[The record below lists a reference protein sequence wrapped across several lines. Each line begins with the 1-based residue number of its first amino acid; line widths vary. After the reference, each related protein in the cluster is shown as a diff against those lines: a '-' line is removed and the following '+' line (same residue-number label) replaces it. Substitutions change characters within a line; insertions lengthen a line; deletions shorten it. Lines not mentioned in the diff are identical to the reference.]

1 MARGHLRS
9 WFWGVYTR
17 SALRGGLRAT
27 GRQGAMKLRAILLL
41 SALGALASA
50 EQVVLNSNIKD
61 KEDSPY
67 TVFPPIKRVAVV
79 GAGPS
84 GLQVAAE
91 LKEHGFNVTIFDRAP
106 GPGGNWRFTDEIP
119 VRESYPDAP
128 LDLAPAIPSTLPH
141 TEIYTDGQDGLTV
154 DQRWRAHWVPRPV
167 WKNLHTNSPISI
179 TDLPGVPY
187 PAGSPWSPSQDTV
200 TKHVRGY
207 AAIHGLASDDDE
219 GVVAYNTR
227 VERLRKDEEAGKW
240 TLTLKKVRKLTET
253 NRLEATWYEQEF
265 DAVVVALGLDAEL
278 PHVPEIEGIEGWS
291 KVKDEKSAT
300 GWGIYHSRGYR
311 RPEHYANKT
320 VLIVGASVS
329 GSEIARDVAP
339 FVRKLYV
346 SRKDYVWEKLHPF
359 QRRSFKRLP
368 ESAEVVPEIKSFGP
382 LEEDV
387 QGIQSG
393 KITFINGS
401 VIEGVDEVILATG
414 YARVNRLLAQVSQ
427 DTRTEQRQRPKR
439 NTHWTGHYIP
449 DPTLAFTNTRP
460 WTTLRYQ
467 ALGLAKIWEGTAR
480 LPNEAELWRQYNET
494 RWNYFWSFWGTERS
508 EALVRQ
514 WVTYLNNESLELGGR
529 LVDTFPSERREEFA
543 YYMTLDV
550 QESYIT
556 LENFTRFEDVPAS
569 EWGKDEKSTNL
580 VDKGR
585 ELDYDFGEYGLW

>member
-1 MARGHLRS
+1 
-9 WFWGVYTR
+9 
-17 SALRGGLRAT
+17 
-27 GRQGAMKLRAILLL
+27 MKLRALL
-41 SALGALASA
+41 SITALGGIATA
-50 EQVVLNSNIKD
+50 EQIVLNAGLKD
-61 KEDSPY
+61 LDSPY
-67 TVFPPIKRVAVV
+67 TTFPHPIKRVAVI

-91 LKEHGFNVTIFDRAP
+91 LKDHNFNVTIFDRAP
-106 GPGGNWRFTDEIP
+106 GPGGNWRFTDDIP

-128 LDLAPAIPSTLPH
+128 LNLAPETPGSFPH
-141 TEIYTDGQDGLTV
+141 VEIYTDGQDGRTV
-154 DQRWRAHWVPRPV
+154 DERYREHWVPRPV

-207 AAIHGLASDDDE
+207 AAIHGLASDDDPS
-219 GVVAYNTR
+219 VVSYLTR
-227 VERLRKDEEAGKW
+227 VEHLEKSTSNNKW
-240 TLTLKKVRKLTET
+240 TLTLKRVRKLEET
-253 NRLEATWYEQEF
+253 NRLEVTWWKEDF
-265 DAVVVALGLDAEL
+265 DAVVVGLGLDAEL
-278 PHVPEIEGIEGWS
+278 PHVPEIKGIVEWS

-300 GWGIYHSRGYR
+300 GYGIYHSRGYR

-329 GSEIARDVAP
+329 GSEIARDIAP
-339 FVRKLYV
+339 HVKKLYI
-346 SRKDYVWEKLHPF
+346 SRKDYIWEKLHPF

-368 ESAEVVPEIKSFGP
+368 ESAFFLPEIASFEP
-382 LEEDV
+382 LEEGV
-387 QGIQSG
+387 KGIQSG

-401 VIEGVDEVILATG
+401 SLEGVDEVILATG
-414 YARVNRLLAQVSQ
+414 YARVNRILAQVSQ
-427 DTRTEQRQRPKR
+427 DTREEQRLRPKR

-467 ALGLAKIWEGTAR
+467 ALGIAKIWEGTAR

-508 EALVRQ
+508 EALIRQ

-529 LVDTFPSERREEFA
+529 LVDTFPYERREEFA

-550 QESYIT
+550 QEPYIW

-569 EWGKDEKSTNL
+569 EWGKKEGKSVKLVDEKE
-580 VDKGR
+580 D
-585 ELDYDFGEYGLW
+585 ELDYAFTEYGLW